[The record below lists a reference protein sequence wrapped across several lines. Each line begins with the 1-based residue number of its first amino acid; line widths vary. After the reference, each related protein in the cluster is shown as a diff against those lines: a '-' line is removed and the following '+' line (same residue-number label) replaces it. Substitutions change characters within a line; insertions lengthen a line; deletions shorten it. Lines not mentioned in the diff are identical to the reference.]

1 MQPMLVSLAA
11 TGGLVVKDRNH
22 SIGNVQHS
30 GWIPQ
35 HCPSEVADCSRRSTY
50 CAECCQQRHMV
61 LRAVEVQQ
69 SCKSRGT
76 EYYGSSSRLSAK
88 KIKNSLITCFDRL
101 LSHLF
106 AASAAEGAAAAADT
120 RPLVFVVGVNAA
132 AEGDWGVV
140 DRSIFQYPGQPKKQA
155 EESQALVDSGHKWRA
170 TNCHGAVVEMVS
182 LRRPQEITSVQRGQR
197 VCV

>member
-1 MQPMLVSLAA
+1 MVPTRYSVALVPYSADGSDRLRVRTAVVATPACRRRVRREDWKPVKKNGQTGGRNSVEKRDRSFSLPWRWLLLLLMQPMLVSLAA

-76 EYYGSSSRLSAK
+76 G
-88 KIKNSLITCFDRL
+88 
-101 LSHLF
+101 
-106 AASAAEGAAAAADT
+106 
-120 RPLVFVVGVNAA
+120 
-132 AEGDWGVV
+132 
-140 DRSIFQYPGQPKKQA
+140 
-155 EESQALVDSGHKWRA
+155 
-170 TNCHGAVVEMVS
+170 
-182 LRRPQEITSVQRGQR
+182 
-197 VCV
+197 